1 MLTLSKVIEPG
12 DWLSFWGTLFGA
24 LIGAVI
30 AGGIAIYV
38 AHLQNKNQ
46 NDYIEK
52 QNELDKRVKNYE
64 MISYLVNNS
73 IKTLNN
79 RFETLSN
86 IYFEIID
93 ENDKAIQRKLLN
105 SMLSYVGSFNNEM
118 LTFSEFLN
126 YYLDSNDAELLKKAN
141 EKLLNEIKKLGSR
154 LSYIAESLE
163 DRKVKKND
171 IIMINEV
178 IANLSFFKYDVNK
191 ELQKILFNQLNN
203 TYK

>member
-1 MLTLSKVIEPG
+1 MLNLSKGIEPG
-12 DWLSFWGTLFGA
+12 DWLSFCGTLFGA

-64 MISYLVNNS
+64 MISYLVDNS
-73 IKTLNN
+73 IKILNN
-79 RFETLSN
+79 RFETLSK

-178 IANLSFFKYDVNK
+178 IGNISFFKYGVNK
-191 ELQKILFNQLNN
+191 ELQKILFNQFNN

>member
-1 MLTLSKVIEPG
+1 MLTLSKGIEPG

-73 IKTLNN
+73 IKILNN
-79 RFETLSN
+79 RFETLSK

-163 DRKVKKND
+163 NRKVKKND

-178 IANLSFFKYDVNK
+178 IGNISFFKYGVNK
-191 ELQKILFNQLNN
+191 ELQKILFNQFNN

>member
-12 DWLSFWGTLFGA
+12 DWLSFWGTLVGA
-24 LIGAVI
+24 LIGALI

-38 AHLQNKNQ
+38 AHRQNKQQ

-52 QNELDKRVKNYE
+52 QNELDKKVKNYE

-178 IANLSFFKYDVNK
+178 IANISFFKYGVNK

>member
-1 MLTLSKVIEPG
+1 
-12 DWLSFWGTLFGA
+12 
-24 LIGAVI
+24 
-30 AGGIAIYV
+30 
-38 AHLQNKNQ
+38 
-46 NDYIEK
+46 
-52 QNELDKRVKNYE
+52 
-64 MISYLVNNS
+64 
-73 IKTLNN
+73 
-79 RFETLSN
+79 
-86 IYFEIID
+86 
-93 ENDKAIQRKLLN
+93 
-105 SMLSYVGSFNNEM
+105 MLSYVGSFNNEM

-178 IANLSFFKYDVNK
+178 IGNISFFKDGVNK
-191 ELQKILFNQLNN
+191 ELQKILFNQFNN

>member
-24 LIGAVI
+24 LIGALI

-86 IYFEIID
+86 FYFEIID

-118 LTFSEFLN
+118 LTFSESLN
-126 YYLDSNDAELLKKAN
+126 YYLDINDAELLKKAN
-141 EKLLNEIKKLGSR
+141 DKLLNEIKKLGSR

-178 IANLSFFKYDVNK
+178 ITNISFFNYGVNK

>member
-1 MLTLSKVIEPG
+1 
-12 DWLSFWGTLFGA
+12 
-24 LIGAVI
+24 
-30 AGGIAIYV
+30 
-38 AHLQNKNQ
+38 
-46 NDYIEK
+46 
-52 QNELDKRVKNYE
+52 

-73 IKTLNN
+73 IKILNN
-79 RFETLSN
+79 RFETLSK

-178 IANLSFFKYDVNK
+178 IGNISFFKYGVNK
-191 ELQKILFNQLNN
+191 ELQKILFNQFNN

>member
-1 MLTLSKVIEPG
+1 IEPG

-24 LIGAVI
+24 LIGALI

-86 IYFEIID
+86 FYFEIID

-105 SMLSYVGSFNNEM
+105 SM
-118 LTFSEFLN
+118 
-126 YYLDSNDAELLKKAN
+126 
-141 EKLLNEIKKLGSR
+141 
-154 LSYIAESLE
+154 
-163 DRKVKKND
+163 
-171 IIMINEV
+171 
-178 IANLSFFKYDVNK
+178 
-191 ELQKILFNQLNN
+191 
-203 TYK
+203 

>member
-38 AHLQNKNQ
+38 AHLQNKHQ

-79 RFETLSN
+79 RFETLSK

-126 YYLDSNDAELLKKAN
+126 YYLDSNDAELLKKTN

-178 IANLSFFKYDVNK
+178 IGNISFFKYGVNK
-191 ELQKILFNQLNN
+191 ELQKILFNQFNN

>member
-24 LIGAVI
+24 LIGALI

-86 IYFEIID
+86 FYFEIID

-118 LTFSEFLN
+118 LTFSESLN
-126 YYLDSNDAELLKKAN
+126 YYLDINDAELLKKAN
-141 EKLLNEIKKLGSR
+141 DKLLNEIKKLGSS

-178 IANLSFFKYDVNK
+178 IGNISFFKYGVNK

>member
-178 IANLSFFKYDVNK
+178 IGNISFFKYGVNK
-191 ELQKILFNQLNN
+191 ELQKILFNQFNN

>member
-141 EKLLNEIKKLGSR
+141 EKLLNEIKKLGSM

-178 IANLSFFKYDVNK
+178 ITNISFFKYGVNK

>member
-79 RFETLSN
+79 RFATLSN

-126 YYLDSNDAELLKKAN
+126 YYLDSNDAELVKKAN

-178 IANLSFFKYDVNK
+178 ISNISFLNYGVNK

>member
-1 MLTLSKVIEPG
+1 MLTLSKGIEPG

-73 IKTLNN
+73 IKILNN
-79 RFETLSN
+79 RFETLSK

-178 IANLSFFKYDVNK
+178 IGNISFFKYGVNK
-191 ELQKILFNQLNN
+191 ELQKILFNQFNN

>member
-24 LIGAVI
+24 LIGALI

-86 IYFEIID
+86 FYFEIID

-105 SMLSYVGSFNNEM
+105 SMISYVGSFNNEM
-118 LTFSEFLN
+118 LTFSESLN
-126 YYLDSNDAELLKKAN
+126 YYLDINDAELLKKAN
-141 EKLLNEIKKLGSR
+141 DKLLNEIKKLGSR

-178 IANLSFFKYDVNK
+178 ITNISFFNYGVNK